1 MKESLSG
8 KKVAILATDG
18 FEQSELMEPKKA
30 LEGAGAT
37 THVIAPK
44 SGEIRGW
51 HSHQWGEKIR
61 VDRTLDQIN
70 ASEYDALMIPGGVM
84 SPDHLRTDTK
94 AVQLV
99 RDFAQAG
106 KPIAAIC
113 HGPVLLIEAGIV
125 KGRRIT
131 SWPSLRTDLKNAGAN
146 WVDQMVAADN
156 GLITSRKPD
165 DIPDFCKAFI
175 DQLAEGHQQ
184 QRWKEA
190 S

>member
-8 KKVAILATDG
+8 RKVAILATDG
-18 FEQSELMEPKKA
+18 FEQSELMEPKKV

-37 THVIAPK
+37 THVIGPK

-51 HSHQWGEKIR
+51 QKHEWGKSIH
-61 VDRTLDQIN
+61 VDRTLDECKV
-70 ASEYDALMIPGGVM
+70 SEYDALLIPGGVM
-84 SPDHLRTDTK
+84 SPDQLRTEPG

-99 RDFAQAG
+99 RDFARAG

-113 HGPVLLIEAGIV
+113 HGPWMLIEAGIV
-125 KGRRIT
+125 KGRRVT
-131 SWPSLRTDLKNAGAN
+131 SWPSLRTDMKNAGAN
-146 WVDQMVAADN
+146 WVDQMVATDH
-156 GLITSRKPD
+156 GLITSRKPE
-165 DIPDFCKAFI
+165 DIPDFCKALN

>member
-18 FEQSELMEPKKA
+18 FEEPELMEPRKA

-51 HSHQWGEKIR
+51 HNNEWGEKIH
-61 VDRTLDQIN
+61 VDRTLDQCK
-70 ASEYDALMIPGGVM
+70 ASEYDALMLPGG
-84 SPDHLRTDTK
+84 SLGLDQLRTDPR
-94 AVQLV
+94 AVQLI
-99 RDFAQAG
+99 RDFAKAG
-106 KPIAAIC
+106 KTIAAIC
-113 HGPVLLIEAGIV
+113 HGPALLIEAGIV
-125 KGRRIT
+125 KGRRVT
-131 SWPSLRTDLKNAGAN
+131 SWPSLRTDLKNAGAI
-146 WVDQMVAADN
+146 WVDQMVSADN
-156 GLITSRKPD
+156 GLLTSRKPAD
-165 DIPDFCKAFI
+165 LPDFSKALI

>member
-51 HSHQWGEKIR
+51 HNHEWGSKIR
-61 VDRTLDQIN
+61 VDHTLDQCK
-70 ASEYDALMIPGGVM
+70 ASEYDALMIPGGTM
-84 SPDHLRTDTK
+84 SPDHLRTDPK

-99 RDFAQAG
+99 RDFDKAG

-113 HGPVLLIEAGIV
+113 HGPALLIEAGIV
-125 KGRRIT
+125 KGRRVT
-131 SWPSLRTDLKNAGAN
+131 SWPSLRTDLTNAGAN
-146 WVDQMVAADN
+146 WVDQMVAADH
-156 GLITSRKPD
+156 GLITSRKPA
-165 DIPDFCKAFI
+165 DIPDFSKALI

>member
-8 KKVAILATDG
+8 RKVAILATDG
-18 FEQSELMEPKKA
+18 FEQSELMEPKKT

-51 HSHQWGEKIR
+51 HNHEWGEKIH
-61 VDRTLDQIN
+61 VDRTLDQCK
-70 ASEYDALMIPGGVM
+70 ASEYDALMIPGGAM
-84 SPDHLRTDTK
+84 SPDHLRTDPK
-94 AVQLV
+94 AVQIV
-99 RDFAQAG
+99 RDFAKSG
-106 KPIAAIC
+106 KTIAAIC
-113 HGPVLLIEAGIV
+113 HGPAMLIEADIV

-131 SWPSLRTDLKNAGAN
+131 SWPSLKTDLKNAGAN
-146 WVDQMVAADN
+146 WVDQTVASDHE
-156 GLITSRKPD
+156 LLTSRKPA
-165 DIPDFCKAFI
+165 DIPDFCKALI
-175 DQLAEGHQQ
+175 DQLAEGHQR